1 MGEWNS
7 DQWITE
13 TDRDRSRTALDL
25 PGLRRAAEQLRTE
38 NLERFL
44 DIGCGFGGLARLV
57 GDYIDAKE
65 IHGIDIDPRVIV
77 EAKQKGVVAVEQD
90 VETAPLPYQD
100 GHFDSIMTLGMMDYL
115 DYFDSLIREINRV
128 LRPGGT
134 VMVSLPNLASWH
146 NRLMLLLGYQPRDVE
161 ISSEILAG
169 VPDRPYRRRGEQP
182 AGHIHIPTV
191 RAFRELMTHHGFS
204 TRAVLAGRP
213 TARTSSNP
221 ALLALDALGSRVPT
235 LARRFF
241 YVGTKVRTV
250 PVPERSVSMPYHL
263 L

>member
-7 DQWITE
+7 DQWITD

-25 PGLRRAAEQLRTE
+25 PGLRRAADQLRTDS
-38 NLERFL
+38 LERFL

-57 GDYIDAKE
+57 GDYIDATE
-65 IHGIDIDPRVIV
+65 VHGVDIDPRVTV
-77 EAKQKGVVAVEQD
+77 EAKQKGVIAVEQD
-90 VETAPLPYQD
+90 VEEAPLPYPD
-100 GHFDSIMTLGMMDYL
+100 DYFDAMMTLGMMDYL
-115 DYFDSLIREINRV
+115 DYFDPLIREINRV
-128 LRPGGT
+128 VRPGGT

-146 NRLMLLLGYQPRDVE
+146 NRLMLLMGYQPRDVE

-191 RAFRELMTHHGFS
+191 RAFRELMTHHGFR
-204 TRAVLAGRP
+204 TRSVLAGRP

-221 ALLALDALGSRVPT
+221 ALLMLDALGSHVPS

-241 YVGTKVRTV
+241 YVGVKVRTV
-250 PVPERSVSMPYHL
+250 PAPERSVAMPYHL